1 MLVSYK
7 KKIKI
12 IEKDI
17 ISSLKKTI
25 KANKSIIKEIDT
37 KDNTEIDI
45 ERYYVKYAENK
56 KKIKRKIN
64 KIDDTIVATIALH
77 SPEAKDLKILV
88 SYLKISDFILK
99 ISDNVRAFI
108 KYFTNETKKINIKH
122 INTYVVPIHRI
133 DIESLENI
141 IKLIESNNIDEM
153 TLLYEKILVSENKVC
168 DLQKVAEKD
177 LTEMITNKDSFQEY
191 YEIINILRKSKNIS
205 DKAMN
210 IALFLMYPYNNL

>member
-17 ISSLKKTI
+17 VSSLKKII
-25 KANKSIIKEIDT
+25 KANKSIIQEIDS
-37 KDNTEIDI
+37 KDKTEIDI
-45 ERYYVKYAENK
+45 EKYYLKYAENK
-56 KKIKRKIN
+56 KKIRRKIN
-64 KIDDTIVATIALH
+64 KIDDNIVATIALH

-88 SYLKISDFILK
+88 SYLKISDSILK

-108 KYFTNETKKINIKH
+108 KYFTDDKKKINLKH
-122 INTYVVPIHRI
+122 INKYVIPIHGL
-133 DIESLENI
+133 DIVSLENI
-141 IKLIESNNIDEM
+141 INIIESNSIDEM
-153 TLLYEKILVSENKVC
+153 TVFYEKILVSEDKVC
-168 DLQKVAEKD
+168 DLQKIAEKD

-210 IALFLMYPYNNL
+210 IALFLMYPYNHL